1 MTAEREGAA
10 DAPADAPSIVSA
22 GGRRFDCFPV
32 AVLVV
37 VVDDDGRVLL
47 LSRKGG
53 GPGWQV
59 IAGALEKGES
69 VRDGALREAR
79 EEAGAAMRVRPLG
92 VAHACSFV
100 FDAAVRE
107 MVDVVYVMAYEGGE
121 VVSSDDMRGTQ
132 VRWATMEE
140 IRDQQLTAN
149 APGEPWLVER
159 ALQVWRVWR
168 DGSTDLKLEPYT
180 AAGR

>member
-1 MTAEREGAA
+1 MTPALGGASQSPEIASA
-10 DAPADAPSIVSA
+10 D
-22 GGRRFDCFPV
+22 GRRFDCFPI

-37 VVDDDGRVLL
+37 VIDDDGRLLL

-53 GPGWQV
+53 RPGWQV

-69 VRDGALREAR
+69 VRDGALREVR
-79 EEAGAAMRVRPLG
+79 EEAGAAVRVCPLG

-100 FDAAVRE
+100 FEEVVRE

-121 VVSSDDMRGTQ
+121 VVPSDGMRGAQ

-140 IRDQQLTAN
+140 VDEQQLTAN
-149 APGEPWLVER
+149 APGELWLLQR
-159 ALQVWRVWR
+159 ALQVWRLWR
-168 DGSTDLKLEPYT
+168 DGDTDVDLEPY
-180 AAGR
+180 AVGGR